1 MKYLIFR
8 RFLIILLAL
17 SVMVPVCEAQRYKKS
32 LRNPERYLF
41 GKSLNNKNTKVRES
55 PSIVKAKKKQA
66 ANQEKNKK
74 EYDEFVKDSRKRA
87 VKIQSP
93 DVQARMAENK
103 KESDLKY
110 KEKRKKMAENSRKTG
125 RKYK

>member
-1 MKYLIFR
+1 MKYLIFK
-8 RFLIILLAL
+8 RFLIILLTL

-55 PSIVKAKKKQA
+55 PSIVRAKKKQT
-66 ANQEKNKK
+66 ANQKKNKK

>member
-1 MKYLIFR
+1 MKYLIYR

-55 PSIVKAKKKQA
+55 PSIVRAKKKQA
-66 ANQEKNKK
+66 ENQKKNKK

-87 VKIQSP
+87 FKIQSP
-93 DVQARMAENK
+93 DVQARMVENK